1 MVEHKRIRYL
11 IVALTILGVLFMA
24 ATLGGALHHHQSS
37 ASENACPICHLS
49 HQPIDRPLA
58 SDRLPALQPAG
69 PNSEIASYEFA
80 PDPMTRRVPARAPP
94 SL

>member
-11 IVALTILGVLFMA
+11 IVALTILGLLFMA
-24 ATLGGALHHHQSS
+24 ATFGGALHHHQSS

-58 SDRLPALQPAG
+58 SGRLPALQPVRA
-69 PNSEIASYEFA
+69 NREVASYEFT
-80 PDPMTRRVPARAPP
+80 PDPMFRRVPARAPP